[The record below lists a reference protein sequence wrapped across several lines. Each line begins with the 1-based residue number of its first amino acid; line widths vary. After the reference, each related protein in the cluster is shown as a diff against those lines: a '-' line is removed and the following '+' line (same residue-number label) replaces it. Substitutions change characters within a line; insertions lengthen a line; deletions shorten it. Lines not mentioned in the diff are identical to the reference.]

1 MTKACNDQAVRGL
14 EPDDPPSN
22 VTPRKSRSGKWR
34 AAALLAV
41 HVAIAIHIAHW
52 WKSGSTLTPLEPSES
67 MEFSKRGLV
76 NAGAI
81 FFALT
86 IMSTAIFGR
95 FFCGWACHLVALQDG
110 CRWLLEKAG
119 IRPRPVNLGILG
131 SVPWILFVY
140 MFLAPLIYRAING
153 MGVGMSGVQLRTNL
167 FWSTFPGW
175 PMALTTLVSCGAV
188 LVYFLGAKGFCTYG
202 CPYGAIF
209 GIADQFAPLRI
220 RVTDA
225 CNGCGHCTAV
235 CTSNVRVHQEVRDWK
250 TVVDPGCMKC
260 LDCVSVCPTDALYV
274 GWGAPA
280 LLTSR
285 AKPAKQTPASGSRL
299 ARASLSGIFMWA
311 ALTLLLFHTGEL
323 KLGFALTLAPIALI
337 VAFLFAGK
345 AQRPGSPSFGENLL
359 LAGVFL
365 VGLYAFRGYA
375 MIPGVAEGVPLLLA
389 IGLAALAAYFAL
401 IVARMLAR
409 SSVSLQSFEIWR
421 ERKLTRAGLGFAALV
436 VPFALLLGDGVRTQ
450 LETDIGRARQA
461 LELAR
466 ARAAYDRGVALAQTD
481 DISGAIAAF
490 EEAIRLQPEFLEA
503 LENLAG
509 MYCASGQFDKGI
521 EKYNAALLIRPGDAD
536 THFMIGRA
544 LIAAGKAPA
553 AEEHWKEAVH
563 LRPDHAQAH
572 LGLAEFAEQRGDAES
587 ARRHRQSAQAHKQ
600 VPLR

>member
-1 MTKACNDQAVRGL
+1 MSKACNDQAVRGL
-14 EPDDPPSN
+14 EPDDPASN

-34 AAALLAV
+34 ALVLLAV
-41 HVAIAIHIAHW
+41 HVAVAIHIAHW
-52 WKSGSTLTPLEPSES
+52 WNTGSTLTPLEPSES
-67 MEFSKRGLV
+67 MEFSKRGLI

-86 IMSTAIFGR
+86 ILSTAIFGR

-119 IRPRPVNLGILG
+119 VRPRPVNLGILG
-131 SVPWILFVY
+131 SVPWIVFVY
-140 MFLAPLIYRAING
+140 MFLAPLLYRAIHG
-153 MGVGMSGVQLRTNL
+153 MGVGTSGVKLSTNL
-167 FWSTFPGW
+167 FWATFPGW
-175 PMALTTLVSCGAV
+175 PMALTTLISCGAV

-220 RVTDA
+220 RVTAA

-280 LLTSR
+280 LTTAR
-285 AKPAKQTPASGSRL
+285 ARPAKQKPDSGSQL
-299 ARASLSGIFMWA
+299 ARAGLSGVFMWA
-311 ALTLLLFHTGEL
+311 AFSLLLFHTGEL
-323 KLGFALTLAPIALI
+323 KFGFALTLAPIALV

-345 AQRPGSPSFGENLL
+345 AERAGSPTFGENLL
-359 LAGVFL
+359 LASVFL

-375 MIPGVAEGVPLLLA
+375 LIPGVAEGVPLLLA

-401 IVARMLAR
+401 LAARMLRR
-409 SSVSLQSFEIWR
+409 SNVSLQSFEIWR

-450 LETDIGRARQA
+450 LETDIARAQQA
-461 LELAR
+461 QAIAR
-466 ARAAYDRGVALAQTD
+466 ARVAYDRGVAAAQTAD
-481 DISGAIAAF
+481 LRGAIACF
-490 EEAIRLQPEFLEA
+490 EEALALQPDFLEA

-509 MYCASGQFDKGI
+509 MYCASAQFDKGI
-521 EKYNAALLIRPGDAD
+521 EKYNAALTLRPGDAD
-536 THFMIGRA
+536 THFLIGRA
-544 LIAAGKAPA
+544 LIAVGNAPA
-553 AEEHWKEAVH
+553 AEDHWKEAVR
-563 LRPDHAQAH
+563 LKPDHAEAH
-572 LGLAEFAEQRGDAES
+572 LGLAEFAEQRGDNES
-587 ARRHRQSAQAHKQ
+587 ARLHREAARAPVRSH
-600 VPLR
+600 